1 MLLGSEVV
9 VERLDIDSLEANEE
23 DTVFVSLADLFS
35 LLSLTIIYVV
45 LTFGQT
51 TFNSTEPVVSATLE
65 GSGPGKPIDPAAV
78 YVSLERRENTIVF
91 RVFQNGVAA
100 ENAVPASGSQ
110 STVPEDWLKNAISRT
125 QHGTIFLYLGPKEQN
140 LIVKALFVDTQRF
153 LGSVF
158 PNVQVAA
165 L

>member
-1 MLLGSEVV
+1 MM
-9 VERLDIDSLEANEE
+9 VERLEMDFDEENDE
-23 DTVFVSLADLFS
+23 DTIFVSLADLFS

-78 YVSLERRENTIVF
+78 YVSLERRENSVVF
-91 RVFQNGVAA
+91 LVIQNGVAT
-100 ENAVPASGSQ
+100 ERAVPASGSQ
-110 STVPEDWLKNAISRT
+110 STVPESWLKNAISRM
-125 QHGTIFLYLGPKEQN
+125 QHGTIYLYLGPKEQD
-140 LIVKALFVDTQRF
+140 LVVKALFVDAQRF

-158 PNVQVAA
+158 PNVQVAT